1 MLPVRRTTIV
11 AGHYLFGLMTVG
23 LIDACSMLIIG
34 LGWMARVNPIR
45 DSQAFGWMLCFGTAL
60 MLFQIILSFPLMI
73 GLGFKRA
80 SCCLFSTCHSLNCR
94 LS

>member
-1 MLPVRRTTIV
+1 MPFVGVDRQGMENLYTMLPVRRTTIV

-45 DSQAFGWMLCFGTAL
+45 DSQAFGGCFVLVLRSCSSNYLIVSTHDW
-60 MLFQIILSFPLMI
+60 
-73 GLGFKRA
+73 LGV
-80 SCCLFSTCHSLNCR
+80 
-94 LS
+94 